1 MTRKGYTLMDIDD
14 ETEDTSP
21 ETGSDELLAADD
33 LRLPEGAS
41 ILVRLHAVRAW
52 LTRREQEAN
61 IEVGEAVLDLQQ
73 AMLYEPSEIRAR
85 SLPRQEEQE
94 KLHHVRRAQQ
104 ALTEAQERLSA
115 FEEVQNLLEEY
126 IAHTSG
132 ERVLVEYYLALEELV
147 QSNTLPEAP
156 EQAELPPRLQVFAE
170 VMQRVERV
178 CVPDVDM

>member
-1 MTRKGYTLMDIDD
+1 LDIDD

-52 LTRREQEAN
+52 LTRREQETS

-73 AMLYEPSEIRAR
+73 AILYEPAEIHSRRQA
-85 SLPRQEEQE
+85 RQEESE
-94 KLHHVRRAQQ
+94 RLYHAHRVQQ

-115 FEEVQNLLEEY
+115 FEEAQNLLEDC

-147 QSNTLPEAP
+147 QGNMPPEAP
-156 EQAELPPRLQVFAE
+156 EQAELSPRLQVLAE
-170 VMQRVERV
+170 VQRRVERV
-178 CVPDVDM
+178 SIPEVDT